1 MNEAALQVPPAQ
13 AAQAREPAPLAHL
26 HGEAPDAPEWFLRAI
41 DTPHEQGRILVQGAL
56 IEWLAWGER
65 GLPGLLLLHGNGAH
79 ADWWRFI
86 APAFAATHR
95 VVAFS
100 WSGMGN
106 SEHRAHYSLDIF
118 VAEILAI
125 AHGTGLLDSGP
136 FAVVG
141 HSFGGFPMMQLAGQA
156 NSPFRQAIILDS
168 PFDGQADGR
177 PERMK
182 SRPPRTQV
190 YPTLAAALARF
201 RWEPPQPT
209 ANDYICDF
217 IARESIRQVAG
228 GFTWKFD
235 PMMWRDFRVARTF
248 DLLSGARCPVALV
261 WGAESAL
268 LTPAVV
274 AAMAAR
280 LPAGSPRVSIPHAY
294 HHVMVDQPQALI
306 ATLRRLL
313 S

>member
-1 MNEAALQVPPAQ
+1 MNEAALQVPATPAR
-13 AAQAREPAPLAHL
+13 APAPLAHL
-26 HGEAPDAPEWFLRAI
+26 HGEPPEAPDWFLQAI
-41 DTPHEQGRILVQGAL
+41 DTPHEQGRILVDGAFV
-56 IEWLAWGER
+56 EWLAWGER

-106 SEHRAHYSLDIF
+106 SQHRDRYSLDIF

-125 AHGTGLLDSGP
+125 ANGTGLRDTGP
-136 FAVVG
+136 FTVVG
-141 HSFGGFPMMQLAGQA
+141 HSFGGYPMMKLAGQA
-156 NSPFRQAIILDS
+156 NSPFGRAIILDT
-168 PFDGQADGR
+168 PFDGREDGR
-177 PERMK
+177 PERL
-182 SRPPRTQV
+182 RTGQARAPV

-209 ANDYICDF
+209 RNDYICDF
-217 IARESIRQVAG
+217 IARESVQRVAG
-228 GFTWKFD
+228 GFSWKFD
-235 PMMWRDFRVARTF
+235 PKMWLDFHVPRTF
-248 DLLSGARCPVALV
+248 ELLDGVRCPVALV

-268 LTPAVV
+268 LTPAVA
-274 AAMAAR
+274 AAMLAR
-280 LPAGSPRVSIPHAY
+280 LPAETRHIAIADAH

-313 S
+313 